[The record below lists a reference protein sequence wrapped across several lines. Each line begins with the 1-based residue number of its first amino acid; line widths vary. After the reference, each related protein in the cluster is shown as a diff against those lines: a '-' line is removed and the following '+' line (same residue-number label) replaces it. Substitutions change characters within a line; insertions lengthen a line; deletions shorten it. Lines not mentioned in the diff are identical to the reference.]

1 MTPVSPVE
9 TLARKHLR
17 FGWWTLLGFL
27 TLGAVL
33 EAFHGFKIGFYLDVG
48 NEARRLALRLG
59 HAHGTLLALVHVGFG
74 LTLASR
80 FAPSARS
87 AARASPFLV
96 AATVLLPGGFLL
108 GGLFAHDGDPGLGVF
123 LVPFGA
129 LALFV
134 AVLEVARGLTSTE
147 TKSSAPSSLVFRE
160 VAVGSAEYDEGERL
174 RRRVLRDPLGIVP
187 SGSERAEEASL
198 RHLAVFEGER
208 MVGYLM
214 LADQGNGAVRMRQVA
229 IDFDRQR
236 RGIGKA
242 LVARSEELARASGY
256 RTMTLH
262 ARDTAVP
269 FYEALGYEVFDD
281 PFVEVTIPHR
291 KMRKTLASGSG

>member
-1 MTPVSPVE
+1 MTLVSPVE

-33 EAFHGFKIGFYLDVG
+33 EAFHGMKVGFYLDVA
-48 NEARRLALRLG
+48 NEARRLALRIG
-59 HAHGTLLALVHVGFG
+59 HAHGTLLALVHVAFA

-80 FAPSARS
+80 FAPSERS
-87 AARASPFLV
+87 ATRASRLLV
-96 AATVLLPGGFLL
+96 VATVLLPGGFLL
-108 GGLFAHDGDPGLGVF
+108 GGLFARDGDPGLGVF

-134 AVLEVARGLTSTE
+134 AVFEVARGLSNAE
-147 TKSSAPSSLVFRE
+147 TASAAPSSFVFRE
-160 VAVGSAEYDEGERL
+160 VTPGSAEYDEGERL

-187 SGSERAEEASL
+187 SAEERAEEKTL
-198 RHLAVFEGER
+198 RHLAAFEGER

-229 IDFDRQR
+229 VDFDRQR

-242 LVARSEELARASGY
+242 IVARSEELARASGY

-262 ARDTAVP
+262 ARENAIP
-269 FYEALGYEVFDD
+269 FYTALGYEIFDD
-281 PFVEVTIPHR
+281 PFVEVSIPHR
-291 KMRKTLASGSG
+291 KMRKAL